1 MENTILKAK
10 CILAEMFNIDLVHFE
25 NNVTRKIKVVEARRF
40 LTYFLVKEL
49 EVKYT
54 EVKRYIPAIG
64 NHATALHH
72 CKLLERYL
80 QVEAPTLRKY
90 EEFKETLL
98 NDECSYV
105 EKEISVLKGQK
116 TIITKQIN
124 NLKKL
129 IK

>member
-1 MENTILKAK
+1 M
-10 CILAEMFNIDLVHFE
+10 ILAEMFNMKLIHFE
-25 NNVTRKIKVVEARRF
+25 SNTSRKADVVEARRF

-72 CKLLERYL
+72 VKLLTRYL
-80 QVEAPTLRKY
+80 QVEMPTLRKY

-98 NDECSYV
+98 NDEGTYV

-124 NLKKL
+124 KLKNL